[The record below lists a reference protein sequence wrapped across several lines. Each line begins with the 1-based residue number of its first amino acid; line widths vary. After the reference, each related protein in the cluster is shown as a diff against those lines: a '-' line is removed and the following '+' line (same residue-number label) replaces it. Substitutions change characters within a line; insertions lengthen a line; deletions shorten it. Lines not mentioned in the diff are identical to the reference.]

1 MFELGELL
9 GVDGPDW
16 GMGSRTVL
24 DEPSVLWGE
33 LETVD
38 GVHGG
43 QEEDGRNEL
52 GDDEERAGKAEREVE
67 LRGIELNREAP
78 QLAARFLCAATLQAN
93 RQDMQYDHSAA
104 TTKSVNI
111 TSINLMHLPLL

>member
-16 GMGSRTVL
+16 GMRSRTVL

-52 GDDEERAGKAEREVE
+52 GG
-67 LRGIELNREAP
+67 RGR
-78 QLAARFLCAATLQAN
+78 
-93 RQDMQYDHSAA
+93 
-104 TTKSVNI
+104 
-111 TSINLMHLPLL
+111 